1 MTLFG
6 CCSRKD
12 CVRLRKMMITL
23 ELLASED
30 ESLLIGRNAF
40 LVLNFSLDGL
50 DRVRGLYV
58 KSDGLS
64 REGLHENLHG

>member
-1 MTLFG
+1 
-6 CCSRKD
+6 
-12 CVRLRKMMITL
+12 MMITL

>member
-1 MTLFG
+1 MTLFE
-6 CCSRKD
+6 CYSRKD
-12 CVRLRKMMITL
+12 CVHLHEMMITF
-23 ELLASED
+23 ELLAGED

-40 LVLNFSLDGL
+40 LVLNFSLDSF